1 MNLLF
6 DLDGTLT
13 DSALG
18 VARSLQH
25 ALAGLGRP
33 APAPADLRR
42 FVGPPLQETFSVLL
56 ETDDP
61 SLVNEAIRL
70 YRSRYG
76 TVGLFENAVYPGIPE
91 GLAALK
97 EDGHRLW
104 VATSKPRPYAERIL
118 EYFGLHDRF
127 EKVYGSG
134 LDGGNTGK
142 PDLIK
147 TLLAGERLAAGGT
160 WMIGDRSHDIVGARA
175 NGVGSVAVLWGYG
188 TRDELLA
195 ASPDH
200 CVASMDDLRARLH
213 GS

>member
-13 DSALG
+13 DSVLG
-18 VARSLQH
+18 ITRCLQH
-25 ALAGLGRP
+25 ALVSLGHSVP
-33 APAPADLRR
+33 SPEQLKR
-42 FVGPPLQETFSVLL
+42 FIGPPLQKTFSALL

-61 SLVNEAIRL
+61 AVVDKAIRL

-76 TVGLFENAVYPGIPE
+76 TVGLFENAVYPDIPE
-91 GLAALK
+91 GLAALEK
-97 EDGHRLW
+97 DGHRLW

-118 EYFGLHDRF
+118 EHFNLLGCF

-134 LDGGNTGK
+134 LDGGNTEK

-147 TLLAGERLAAGGT
+147 ALMVGERLAADGT

-175 NGVGSVAVLWGYG
+175 NGLKAIGVLWGYG
-188 TRDELLA
+188 SRNELIQA
-195 ASPDH
+195 APDH
-200 CVASMDDLRARLH
+200 CVASMDELRAHLCR
-213 GS
+213 